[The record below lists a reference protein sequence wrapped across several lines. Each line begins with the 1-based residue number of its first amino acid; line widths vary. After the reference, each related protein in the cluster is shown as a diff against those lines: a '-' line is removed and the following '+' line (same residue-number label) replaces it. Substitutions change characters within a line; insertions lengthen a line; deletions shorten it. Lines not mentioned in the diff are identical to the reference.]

1 MKERILVCWVGHRD
15 LWAISDSLS
24 PDVREMVRRE
34 LPADSSH
41 DTSSPIGLLVQ
52 RYDFKEIHLL
62 HTFPPKVAEA
72 FANWLNRPVVRHY
85 FPIKDPTDY
94 GAVYDAA
101 VGVLGGI
108 KENSAG
114 SDCQLAMHL
123 SPGTS
128 TMAAIWV
135 LLGKSLYPATF
146 YQTYK
151 GAAKAVDIPFD
162 LMVDYLPEIN
172 RRREAAIEAVVS
184 GATPAGFEGIV
195 GKSRQIKAAIDR
207 ARRVAIWDVPV
218 LVLGESGTGKELFA
232 RAIHD
237 ASGRRGKPFIAI
249 NCAAIPRELLESE
262 LFGHKKG
269 SFTGAHADR
278 KGAFEQADGGTL
290 FLDEIGECHPDMQ
303 AKLLRALQPPKDKSA
318 CTRVFRPLGAAKD
331 QEADVRLITATN
343 RGLVAEIQGGRFRAD
358 LFYSLA
364 TVTIHLPPL
373 RERGGDLPLLA
384 QKLLEEI
391 NGAFRRQFGGQYQ
404 DKTLS
409 AGAKSFVQAYEWPG
423 NVRELQNVL
432 TQTVVMADGTEISRS
447 DMEAAVNAAGP
458 AMPSVVLD
466 GPIPDN
472 FDLGGHIEKIQRA
485 YLTQAMKQSKGIK
498 TRAAALLGMKNYQTL
513 DAQLKRLRIPEPE

>member
-1 MKERILVCWVGHRD
+1 MKERILVCWIGHTD
-15 LWAISDSLS
+15 LRA
-24 PDVREMVRRE
+24 MAGA
-34 LPADSSH
+34 LPASTAADLRKRIGEGPPGELG
-41 DTSSPIGLLVQ
+41 SPTKTLVDQ
-52 RYDFKEIHLL
+52 ERFAQIHLL
-62 HTFPPKVAEA
+62 STYPKSDGEA
-72 FANWLNRPVVRHY
+72 FAKWLSGNTQVHQ
-85 FPIKDPTDY
+85 IALKDPSDY
-94 GAVYDAA
+94 PAVYEAA
-101 VGVLGGI
+101 SGALAEIAKGKNPGDFEI
-108 KENSAG
+108 
-114 SDCQLAMHL
+114 AMHL
-123 SPGTS
+123 SPGTP

-146 YQTYK
+146 YQTYR
-151 GAAKAVDIPFD
+151 GTAKAVDIPFD
-162 LMVDYLPEIN
+162 LMVDYLPEMN

-184 GATPAGFEGIV
+184 GATPAGFEDIV

-207 ARRVAIWDVPV
+207 AQRVAIWDVPV

-318 CTRVFRPLGAAKD
+318 CTRVFRPLGAGKD
-331 QEADVRLITATN
+331 QDTDVRLITATN
-343 RGLVAEIQGGRFRAD
+343 RGLVGEIEARRFRAD
-358 LFYSLA
+358 LFYRLA
-364 TVTIHLPPL
+364 TVTIRLPPL
-373 RERGGDLPLLA
+373 RERGGDVPLLA

-391 NGAFRRQFGGQYQ
+391 NGAFRRQFGGQHQ

-458 AMPSVVLD
+458 AIPSVILD
-466 GPIPDN
+466 GPIADN

-485 YLTQAMKQSKGIK
+485 YLAQAMKQSKGIK

-513 DAQLKRLRIPEPE
+513 DAQLKRLGISAQ